1 MRRVPV
7 SVLGYTYLAIDVPL
21 KWLDGG
27 RSSVA
32 ELTDKQIAAEEKFM
46 EGIPRFNIGAFFMP
60 AIWGP
65 AHGIWAAIIFY
76 PLWLIADNTFYAAFE
91 QRTALSIAIAVI
103 VFAITVAITVAFTL
117 IGQPIA
123 AHRAVSRG
131 KTKEDYLKS
140 QRVWAVLCVA
150 IGVIA
155 LAAATYYNLV
165 IRPMMGE

>member
-1 MRRVPV
+1 M
-7 SVLGYTYLAIDVPL
+7 
-21 KWLDGG
+21 
-27 RSSVA
+27 A

-131 KTKEDYLKS
+131 NARRSPHDAQTHRIRASKIAFCARNLSLEKEF
-140 QRVWAVLCVA
+140 
-150 IGVIA
+150 
-155 LAAATYYNLV
+155 
-165 IRPMMGE
+165 